1 MPTTQMMESRSQMGC
16 NDDCSTCCPC
26 DWTWTHERYN
36 NFRWLLVMM
45 ATIKWALIL
54 AILGACVCGACVTMI
69 CVTKH
74 EKNQQPTGG
83 RDSSIYAAD
92 SAGAGATTPPFL

>member
-1 MPTTQMMESRSQMGC
+1 
-16 NDDCSTCCPC
+16 
-26 DWTWTHERYN
+26 
-36 NFRWLLVMM
+36 MM

-83 RDSSIYAAD
+83 RDSSIYMYAAD
-92 SAGAGATTPPFL
+92 STGAGATTPPFL